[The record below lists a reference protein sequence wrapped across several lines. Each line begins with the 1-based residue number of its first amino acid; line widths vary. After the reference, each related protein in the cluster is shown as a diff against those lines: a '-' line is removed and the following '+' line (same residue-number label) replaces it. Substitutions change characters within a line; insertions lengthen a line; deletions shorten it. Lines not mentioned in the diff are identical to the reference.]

1 MISGCPWPR
10 SFGTGPVSLLKPTKR
25 YIRRCSRE
33 MVFGNSPSSW
43 LFQSSRRANAAMPP
57 IHGGIVPL
65 RLFPAALS
73 QYKFESLQIS
83 TGIGPWSGLFCRS
96 STSNSPSVP
105 SSQGITPVKLL
116 FESSRYCSCRS
127 VAIVGGIGPEN
138 QFDLTLRY
146 VRFGAIFGIN
156 SRIGPESLF
165 HDTSRNVR
173 LGHSRMN
180 WGKLPLTD

>member
-1 MISGCPWPR
+1 M
-10 SFGTGPVSLLKPTKR
+10 
-25 YIRRCSRE
+25 
-33 MVFGNSPSSW
+33 
-43 LFQSSRRANAAMPP
+43 
-57 IHGGIVPL
+57 
-65 RLFPAALS
+65 
-73 QYKFESLQIS
+73 
-83 TGIGPWSGLFCRS
+83 
-96 STSNSPSVP
+96 
-105 SSQGITPVKLL
+105 KLL
-116 FESSRYCSCRS
+116 FESSRYYSCRS

-180 WGKLPLTD
+180 WGKLPLTPMLYMEKICRVGIGEKSGLSKLL